1 MWSDR
6 GIPEW
11 PVLVNDSTGTLF
23 PSVFLPG
30 MNLSVSTEN
39 FVTRYVNL
47 TISVRTNFSLEMRK
61 DFRSSYAILIYLLA
75 AGFVDGFSPN
85 VFDYARSRKETIRI
99 VTYKDLDYPGNDFVS
114 CRLT

>member
-30 MNLSVSTEN
+30 MNLFVSTEN

-47 TISVRTNFSLEMRK
+47 TISVRTTFSLEMRK
-61 DFRSSYAILIYLLA
+61 DFRRLLCDFDILI
-75 AGFVDGFSPN
+75 
-85 VFDYARSRKETIRI
+85 
-99 VTYKDLDYPGNDFVS
+99 S
-114 CRLT
+114 CRFCRWFFSQRI

>member
-6 GIPEW
+6 GLPEW

-30 MNLSVSTEN
+30 MNLFVSTEN

-47 TISVRTNFSLEMRK
+47 TFSLEMRK
-61 DFRSSYAILIYLLA
+61 DFRSSYATLIYLLA

-85 VFDYARSRKETIRI
+85 VFDYARSKKKTIRI

-114 CRLT
+114 CRMT